1 MALPASLRAGTS
13 KGKNVPLMRFGRGV
27 APLLLALAALMPLSA
42 ASTVMPIAEVRP
54 GMVGIGRTVFAGT
67 TVEEFKVH
75 ILGVLENVMGP
86 SRNLVI
92 ARLEGGPL
100 ATTGVIAGMSG
111 SPVYV
116 DGRLLGAVSY
126 SLGNFSREPIAGITP
141 IDEMI
146 DATRSTSRRPA
157 GQRARAELTLPLSTA
172 SLATTLQQVFA
183 RTSPF
188 AQSPA
193 DVRLIAGA
201 AAAPLAPGEVG
212 TLLRPIATPLVMSG
226 LRGDTADM
234 VSAAFSASGFAP
246 MAGGAAPAGAEA
258 SAAPLAPGDAVG
270 VGLVSGDL
278 SLGGTG
284 TVTAVNEG
292 RVYAFGHPF
301 YNLGPTSF
309 PMTRAW
315 IHTLLPSLMS
325 SSKLGSLGAVIGTF
339 EQDRATAIAG
349 TLGAAPSMLPIRL
362 VLDTDRGPRRTFNFS
377 VVRDQLFT
385 PLLTYVSVV
394 NTLKAYEREFGT
406 SSFMVKGRALVDKHG
421 EIAFEDLFT
430 GDSPSIGAASYIAG
444 PITFLLKND
453 FEPVEINAVDLT
465 IVSSESA
472 RTAVLER
479 AWIDAPAAR
488 PGRSVPVKLLV
499 KTAEGAQ
506 VLHTVAVDV
515 PANAS
520 GPLTVMVADGA
531 RLAQIEQR
539 ETRLQ
544 QQPQDAAQLVKAFN
558 KARKNNRLYVRLVS
572 SDAGAVVGGETLTSL
587 PASVLAVF
595 DADRHSGGINPL
607 RSATLGEWAIPT
619 DYAVSGARFLSLPLD
634 AN

>member
-1 MALPASLRAGTS
+1 
-13 KGKNVPLMRFGRGV
+13 MRFGRALG
-27 APLLLALAALMPLSA
+27 ALLLAVATLLPLSA
-42 ASTVMPIAEVRP
+42 ASTVMPVSEVKA
-54 GMVGIGRTVFAGT
+54 GMVGVGRTVFSGT

-75 ILGVLENVMGP
+75 ILGVLENAMGP
-86 SRNLVI
+86 SRNLVL

-111 SPVYV
+111 SPVYI
-116 DGRLLGAVSY
+116 DGRLVGAVSY

-141 IDEMI
+141 IDEMV
-146 DATRSTSRRPA
+146 DATRSASRRPA
-157 GQRARAELTLPLSTA
+157 GQRARAEITLPLSSA
-172 SLATTLQQVFA
+172 SLASTLQQIFA

-188 AQSPA
+188 AASPA
-193 DVRLIAGA
+193 DVRVA
-201 AAAPLAPGEVG
+201 AATAGLNGGEIG
-212 TLLRPIATPLVMSG
+212 AMLRPIATPLVMG
-226 LRGDTADM
+226 GFRGDVADL
-234 VSAAFSASGFAP
+234 VSSAFASSGFAP
-246 MAGGAAPAGAEA
+246 MSGGAAVSSTGAP
-258 SAAPLAPGDAVG
+258 AAPLAPGDAVG

-284 TVTAVNEG
+284 TVTAVDG
-292 RVYAFGHPF
+292 ARVYAFGHPF

-349 TLGAAPSMLPIRL
+349 TLGAPPPMLPIRL
-362 VLDTDRGPRRTFNFS
+362 VLDTDRGGRRTFTFS

-385 PLLTYVSVV
+385 PLLTYLSVV
-394 NTLKAYEREFGT
+394 NTLRSYEREFGT
-406 SSFMVKGRALVDKHG
+406 SSFMVKGRALVDKHE
-421 EIAFEDLFT
+421 EISFEDLFT
-430 GDSPSIGAASYIAG
+430 GDSPSVGAASYIAG

-453 FEPVEINAVDLT
+453 FEPVEINELDLT

-479 AWIDAPAAR
+479 AWIDAPVVR
-488 PGRSVPVKLLV
+488 PGRAVPVKLLV
-499 KTAEGAQ
+499 RTAAGEE
-506 VLHTVAVDV
+506 VLHTVKVDV
-515 PANAS
+515 PANAT
-520 GPLTVMVADGA
+520 GTLTVMVADGA

-539 ETRLQ
+539 ESRLQ

-572 SDAGAVVGGETLTSL
+572 SDAGALVGGETLTAL

-595 DADRHSGGINPL
+595 DGDRNGGGIGPL